1 MTIKVAVNV
10 VFGFQAKIGSLFGQN
25 YYTVYTDVTKS
36 IMNSV
41 VDQMVV
47 AEVQVHIE
55 ALL

>member
-1 MTIKVAVNV
+1 VNV